1 MTRDHMFYCPR
12 FVPLSIHIHLF
23 RLFSLLSVF
32 SFSFSFI
39 FFLCKLFSPLSLQ
52 PQPPAMFDYID
63 LAFQSATT
71 LSLSLS
77 MANHFSLCL
86 IGAMDR
92 LWFHQIILFSEP
104 ISQLSLSSPPFP
116 DDEISSAMSS
126 VLLPDEEISLSS
138 SPSSSPLVTKTRHYL
153 IYIIIVDVN

>member
-1 MTRDHMFYCPR
+1 VTTCSI
-12 FVPLSIHIHLF
+12 VQGLSHLVF
-23 RLFSLLSVF
+23 TFIYFAYSLYFLSFLFLF
-32 SFSFSFI
+32 PFFF